1 MKTVF
6 KSCSLNEAI
15 THIKE
20 DRRAF
25 MLVEI
30 ISETTVGELLDADGF
45 MYLAPADPEEQKPQP
60 KTQPKAKPKATAK
73 KAATSNGVDHG
84 KIMALHKAG
93 WSTAAIADEI
103 GCSGQ
108 TVLNHLAK
116 ENSDV
121 AGKDSQP

>member
-30 ISETTVGELLDADGF
+30 ISETTVGDLLDADGF
-45 MYLAPADPEEQKPQP
+45 MYLAPADPEPKKPAQAP
-60 KTQPKAKPKATAK
+60 KTTVK
-73 KAATSNGVDHG
+73 KAAPKPGIDHG

-93 WSTAAIADEI
+93 WSTAAIADEM
-103 GCSGQ
+103 GCSSQ

-121 AGKDSQP
+121 AGKDSQL

>member
-6 KSCSLNEAI
+6 RSCSLNEAI

-45 MYLAPADPEEQKPQP
+45 MYLAPADPEPKPAQAP
-60 KTQPKAKPKATAK
+60 KTTVK
-73 KAATSNGVDHG
+73 KAAQKPGIDHG

-93 WSTAAIADEI
+93 WSTAAIADEM

-116 ENSDV
+116 ENDG
-121 AGKDSQP
+121 AGKDPQP

>member
-1 MKTVF
+1 MKTIF

-25 MLVEI
+25 MLTEI
-30 ISETTVGELLDADGF
+30 IHETTVGELLDADGF
-45 MYLAPADPEEQKPQP
+45 MYLAPADPEPKKPAQAP
-60 KTQPKAKPKATAK
+60 K
-73 KAATSNGVDHG
+73 KAAPKPGIDHG

-93 WSTAAIADEI
+93 WSTAAIADEM

-116 ENSDV
+116 ENDG

>member
-30 ISETTVGELLDADGF
+30 ISETTVGELLAADGF
-45 MYLAPADPEEQKPQP
+45 MYLAPADPEEEKP
-60 KTQPKAKPKATAK
+60 QPKAKPKTAAK
-73 KAATSNGVDHG
+73 KATPSNGVDHG
-84 KIMALHKAG
+84 KIVALHKAG
-93 WSTAAIADEI
+93 WSTAKIADEM
-103 GCSGQ
+103 GCTTQ
-108 TVLNHLAK
+108 TVRNHLA
-116 ENSDV
+116 EEADEP
-121 AGKDSQP
+121 GKDAEH

>member
-1 MKTVF
+1 MKTIF

-30 ISETTVGELLDADGF
+30 ISETTVGELMDADGF
-45 MYLAPADPEEQKPQP
+45 MYLAPADPEP
-60 KTQPKAKPKATAK
+60 KTTVK
-73 KAATSNGVDHG
+73 KAAPKPGIDHG

-93 WSTAAIADEI
+93 WSTAAIADEM
-103 GCSGQ
+103 GCSSQ

-116 ENSDV
+116 ENDG
-121 AGKDSQP
+121 AGKDPQH